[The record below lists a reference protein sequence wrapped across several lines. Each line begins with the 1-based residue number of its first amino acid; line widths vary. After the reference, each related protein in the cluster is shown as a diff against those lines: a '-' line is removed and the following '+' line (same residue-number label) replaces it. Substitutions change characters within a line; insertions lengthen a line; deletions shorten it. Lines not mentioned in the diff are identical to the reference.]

1 MKVEITQCLSG
12 PGVLHNVGDKV
23 KFSDK
28 EAIRLIE
35 AGFAVPVNKK
45 QKKERAIANRVTE
58 KRNG

>member
-12 PGVLHNVGDKV
+12 PDVLYNVGNKID
-23 KFSDK
+23 FSKK

-45 QKKERAIANRVTE
+45 DKKELAIANDLRE
-58 KRNG
+58 KRNK